1 MGGGGGLVTF
11 YPYRKRGGGG
21 SFSHAEMGTQK
32 VFVHSYVSFTLFKV
46 VLYSEGI
53 YTTNTNDFIH
63 SNCTVLITFIPL
75 LNHYAKKH
83 FNLIQYASYNCC
95 LKGTSVKRVRFWNKL
110 SLLW

>member
-1 MGGGGGLVTF
+1 M
-11 YPYRKRGGGG
+11 
-21 SFSHAEMGTQK
+21 
-32 VFVHSYVSFTLFKV
+32 FVHSYVSFALFKV

-63 SNCTVLITFIPL
+63 SNCTVLITIIPL

-83 FNLIQYASYNCC
+83 FNLVLGRNQVCYGRNKVYCGRI
-95 LKGTSVKRVRFWNKL
+95 KSVMVEIKSIVVES